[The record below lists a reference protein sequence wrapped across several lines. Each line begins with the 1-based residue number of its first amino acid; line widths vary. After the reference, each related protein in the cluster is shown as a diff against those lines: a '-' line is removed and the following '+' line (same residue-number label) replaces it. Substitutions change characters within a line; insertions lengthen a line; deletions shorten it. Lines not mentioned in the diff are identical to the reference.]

1 MDEMMIEA
9 ESEAAHR
16 ATMLVIMIL
25 MLSGCAVGAVVTS
38 IFAWLTRSN
47 FCNGISLPAG
57 W

>member
-16 ATMLVIMIL
+16 ATMLVMMIL
-25 MLSGCAVGAVVTS
+25 MLSGCAIGVVATS
-38 IFAWLTRSN
+38 VFAWLTRIS
-47 FCNGISLPAG
+47 FCSGISLPAG

>member
-9 ESEAAHR
+9 ENEAAHR

-25 MLSGCAVGAVVTS
+25 MLSGCAIGVVATTV
-38 IFAWLTRSN
+38 FAWLTRSN
-47 FCNGISLPAG
+47 FCGGIMLPAG

>member
-16 ATMLVIMIL
+16 ATMLVMMIL
-25 MLSGCAVGAVVTS
+25 MLSGCAIGVVATS
-38 IFAWLTRSN
+38 VFAWLTRISL
-47 FCNGISLPAG
+47 CSGISLPAG